1 MTMEH
6 TKTYYKRIVETN
18 EKSIIVEGP
27 VDGNTLK
34 KYTFDEGLV
43 AFRISKEQFIAIQE
57 IADLDEGRIIIC
69 RDGDNIIGYTTY
81 LYPDPLERWS
91 DGNLPYLLELGAIE
105 ISEQYRAIGLGKA
118 MLELSMLDNAME
130 DYIIITTEYYW
141 HWDLKNSGLDV
152 FEYKKIMQKM
162 MAAGGMEVFSTD
174 DPEITSHPANC
185 LMARIGKR
193 ITNDQ
198 IQAFN
203 NIRFQNR
210 FFL

>member
-27 VDGNTLK
+27 VDGKTLK

-198 IQAFN
+198 IQAFD

>member
-1 MTMEH
+1 MEH
-6 TKTYYKRIVETN
+6 TKTYYKRTVEAN
-18 EKSIIVEGP
+18 GKSIIVEGP
-27 VDGNTLK
+27 IDSDTLN

-43 AFRISKEQFIAIQE
+43 AFRIPKEQFVAIQE
-57 IADLDEGRIIIC
+57 IADLEEGRIIIC

-105 ISEQYRAIGLGKA
+105 ISEQYRAMGLGKA
-118 MLELSMLDNAME
+118 MLELSMQDDEME

-198 IQAFN
+198 IQTFD

>member
-1 MTMEH
+1 
-6 TKTYYKRIVETN
+6 
-18 EKSIIVEGP
+18 
-27 VDGNTLK
+27 
-34 KYTFDEGLV
+34 
-43 AFRISKEQFIAIQE
+43 
-57 IADLDEGRIIIC
+57 
-69 RDGDNIIGYTTY
+69 
-81 LYPDPLERWS
+81 
-91 DGNLPYLLELGAIE
+91 
-105 ISEQYRAIGLGKA
+105 

-198 IQAFN
+198 IQAFD